1 MTILSDQFDVV
12 IGIDSH
18 KQTHTA
24 AIVLARSGARESTIT
39 VPANPAGFEQLAAE
53 AAQHGDRRC
62 WAIEGCGS
70 WGRGLVQW
78 LQERGEQ
85 VIEVDR
91 PKRPARRMGQ
101 KDDGIDALR
110 AAREALAS
118 TRHTSPRASGQRDA
132 VAAVQMARRSAIASA
147 TDAERQLLG
156 LATTAPEQLA
166 GKPRDHTTVQIVNTC
181 ARWRPDAIA
190 DEWTRSIASTMRRI
204 AHRIIALRDEADEHE
219 RTLAKLVEAW
229 RPDLLAR
236 RGVGPVV
243 AGIVLGAWSHPGRIH
258 SEAAFA
264 MIAGCAPIPASSG
277 QTVRHRLNRQGD
289 RQLNWAIHVIYLQ
302 RARHDEATRA
312 YIERRRK
319 EGKTS
324 REIRRCVKRYI
335 ARELFNLLEHALD
348 SQ

>member
-1 MTILSDQFDVV
+1 VKSLSDQIDVV
-12 IGIDSH
+12 IGVDTH
-18 KQTHTA
+18 KHTHTA
-24 AIVLARSGARESTIT
+24 AIVLAGSGARQATLT
-39 VPANPAGFEQLAAE
+39 VAADPSGFEQLAA
-53 AAQHGDRRC
+53 AAGQHGTRKC

-110 AAREALAS
+110 AARETLAT
-118 TRHTSPRASGQRDA
+118 TRHATPRASGQRDA
-132 VAAVQMARRSAIASA
+132 VAAVQAARRSAIGSA

-166 GKPRDHTTVQIVNTC
+166 HKLRGRTTANIVKTC
-181 ARWRPDAIA
+181 ARWRPDTIA

-204 AHRIIALRDEADEHE
+204 AQRIIALRDEA
-219 RTLAKLVEAW
+219 AKLEQTLTNLVKDW

-258 SEAAFA
+258 SEVAFA

-277 QTVRHRLNRQGD
+277 QTVRHRLNRHGD

-302 RARHDEATRA
+302 RARHDQTTHA
-312 YIERRRK
+312 YIDRRRA
-319 EGKTS
+319 EGKTD

-335 ARELFNLLEHALD
+335 ARELFNLLEHPLD
-348 SQ
+348 NQ